1 MALYLGEDRI
11 DASSPSGAFEY
22 ITPISGATYS
32 STTANAWEVTNLS
45 FTVPEGH
52 IYIVEVLGSYT
63 NGKPYG
69 IGLHN
74 ASTLGQ
80 SAPVTSAEE
89 TVAKYVTRGTF
100 FVRSGTW
107 YICTLR
113 AGTGSN
119 TYSVY
124 GLDFTI

>member
-1 MALYLGEDRI
+1 MALFLGSNRV

-22 ITPISGATYS
+22 VTPISGATYS
-32 STTANAWEVTNLS
+32 NSTSNAWEVTNLS

-52 IYIVEVLGSYT
+52 IYIVEVVCTYT

-74 ASTLGQ
+74 SSSLSQNAPLASI
-80 SAPVTSAEE
+80 EE
-89 TVAKYVTRGTF
+89 TVAKYITRGTF
-100 FVRSGTW
+100 FVRPGTW

-113 AGTGSN
+113 ASTGSN
-119 TYSVY
+119 TYNVY

>member
-1 MALYLGEDRI
+1 MALYLGSNRV
-11 DASSPSGAFEY
+11 DASSPIGNVEY
-22 ITPISGATYS
+22 VTPINGSTYS
-32 STTANAWEVTNLS
+32 HSTANAWQVTNLS

-52 IYIVEVLGSYT
+52 IYIVEVFCSYT

-74 ASTLGQ
+74 SSTLSQ
-80 SAPVTSAEE
+80 SAPLMSTEE

-100 FVRSGTW
+100 FVRPGTW

-113 AGTGSN
+113 ASTGSN